1 MDKIC
6 TFLSDYASAKGVKQN
21 YIAQK
26 TGIPVDTISRIFN
39 GKRKILANEFIQ
51 ICSALDIPQNELST
65 LTDAVLSNQ

>member
-6 TFLSDYASAKGVKQN
+6 TFLSDYANAKGIKQT
-21 YIAQK
+21 YISQK

-51 ICSALDIPQNELST
+51 ICSVLEIPQGKLNA
-65 LTDAVLSNQ
+65 LTDIVLSSQ